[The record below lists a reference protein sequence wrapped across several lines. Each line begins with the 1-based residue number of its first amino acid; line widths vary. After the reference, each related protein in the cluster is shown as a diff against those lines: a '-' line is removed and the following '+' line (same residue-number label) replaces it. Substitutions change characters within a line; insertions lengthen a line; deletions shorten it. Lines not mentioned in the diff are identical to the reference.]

1 MWILSDIG
9 KNKPFGLIMIFISAI
24 QILMI
29 YFGGT
34 VFRTVPITAGELL
47 GVLALAFTV
56 IPFEIIRRMFY
67 KLSGR

>member
-9 KNKPFGLIMIFISAI
+9 KNKPFVLIMIFISVI